1 MMKNSTFIMLK
12 PDAVKRGLTNQII
25 QIFLDKGYQIVRK
38 KEVIV
43 HEELILKHYEEVIA
57 KVNQDYFKE
66 AILKT
71 FVNQKVIALE
81 ITKDSLNLIQEV
93 RDLVGITDPMKAD
106 PKSIRG
112 MYKDDSLEVSMR
124 EKRVLRNLI
133 HASDSIEN
141 AVQEMKLWFGEC
153 K

>member
-1 MMKNSTFIMLK
+1 MKNSTFIMLK

-141 AVQEMKLWFGEC
+141 AAQEMKLWFGEC

>member
-1 MMKNSTFIMLK
+1 MKNSTFIMLK

-71 FVNQKVIALE
+71 FVNQMVIALE

-141 AVQEMKLWFGEC
+141 AAQEMKLWFGEC